1 MTRQAARPDNGQSVS
16 TPEERLRR
24 LEGEIERKLL
34 ERFASLR
41 DEFDRLRVESD
52 QRWAGFLTRFEQD
65 FRGMVPPELM
75 EAPASASVAAAVPGA
90 LSIEAARTLDEAAN
104 QVEVLHKYLE
114 LARLHSSRA
123 VLLIARGESLAVWK
137 AIGFSDHGGSD
148 EGVRRVALTSSPGS
162 PLARVMAGEPI
173 ALPAGNEISAQLGS
187 ADATRAVLV
196 PMVVKEKV
204 SGALYADCVLAE
216 EGAFDAG
223 SLQFLTYLAGLVVD
237 RLATRKLKPAPALLS
252 ASSAAALPKK
262 EESPLDFALSEPEPP
277 PLQAPARPSEP
288 ELTLLDSTMPPKA
301 PPARTPPPLPTPA
314 QQPPARPG
322 APADAPADA
331 TAARGSSP
339 LPPPILHFDDSSPGS
354 GFRMSRADIFAVAA
368 SPAPAAS
375 TAPPS
380 AAPIAIPGSGARPSA
395 GARRL
400 AGPLAPGDGD
410 ERREEARRFAKLLIS
425 EIKLYNERAVLE
437 GREHGNLYERLKED
451 IDRSRQMYDDRIP
464 EDVRSSSNFFYE
476 ELVRIL
482 ADGKAESLGI

>member
-1 MTRQAARPDNGQSVS
+1 MS
-16 TPEERLRR
+16 TPEERLRK
-24 LEGEIERKLL
+24 LEAEIERKLL

-75 EAPASASVAAAVPGA
+75 EAPASAGAASPGA
-90 LSIEAARTLDEAAN
+90 LSIDAARTLDEAAN

-114 LARLHSSRA
+114 LARRHCSRA
-123 VLLIARGESLAVWK
+123 VLLIVRGESLGVWK

-148 EGVRRVALTSSPGS
+148 EGVRRVALSSSPGG
-162 PLARVMAGEPI
+162 PLTRVMGGEPI
-173 ALPAGNEISAQLGS
+173 GLPHGNEISAQLGS
-187 ADATRAVLV
+187 GDATRAVLV

-204 SGALYADCVLAE
+204 SGALYADCVSAE
-216 EGAFDAG
+216 DGSFDAG
-223 SLQFLTYLAGLVVD
+223 SLGFLTYLAGLVVD
-237 RLATRKLKPAPALLS
+237 RLATRKLKPAPALLP
-252 ASSAAALPKK
+252 AAAASAAAPK
-262 EESPLDFALSEPEPP
+262 EEAPLDFAPAEPEP
-277 PLQAPARPSEP
+277 AEP
-288 ELTLLDSTMPPKA
+288 ELALLDSTMPPKA
-301 PPARTPPPLPTPA
+301 EPARRPPPPAAPPRPVP
-314 QQPPARPG
+314 PG
-322 APADAPADA
+322 ARSQEAPADA
-331 TAARGSSP
+331 TAARGSVP

-368 SPAPAAS
+368 SPAPAVG

-380 AAPIAIPGSGARPSA
+380 AAPVAVPRPST

-400 AGPLAPGDGD
+400 AGPLAPLEGD

-437 GREHGNLYERLKED
+437 GREHGNIYERLKED

-482 ADGKAESLGI
+482 ADGKSESLGI

>member
-1 MTRQAARPDNGQSVS
+1 MS
-16 TPEERLRR
+16 TPEERLRK

-75 EAPASASVAAAVPGA
+75 EAPASAAAQEGA
-90 LSIEAARTLDEAAN
+90 LSIDAARTLDEAAN

-114 LARLHSSRA
+114 LARRHSSRA
-123 VLLIARGESLAVWK
+123 VLLIARGESLGVWK

-148 EGVRRVALTSSPGS
+148 EGVRRVALTASPGG
-162 PLARVMAGEPI
+162 PLSRVMGGEPVT
-173 ALPAGNEISAQLGS
+173 LPSGNEISAQLGS
-187 ADATRAVLV
+187 GDATRAVLV

-204 SGALYADCVLAE
+204 SGALYADCVASE
-216 EGAFDAG
+216 EASFDAG
-223 SLQFLTYLAGLVVD
+223 SLGFLTYLAGLVVD
-237 RLATRKLKPAPALLS
+237 RLATRKLKPAPALLP
-252 ASSAAALPKK
+252 AAAASAAPPK
-262 EESPLDFALSEPEPP
+262 EESPLDFALSEPEPEP
-277 PLQAPARPSEP
+277 TRQPEP
-288 ELTLLDSTMPPKA
+288 ELLDSTMPPSAAPARKPPPPPAQPSRPAAPAA
-301 PPARTPPPLPTPA
+301 PPPEE
-314 QQPPARPG
+314 
-322 APADAPADA
+322 
-331 TAARGSSP
+331 TAARGSRP

-375 TAPPS
+375 SAPPS

>member
-1 MTRQAARPDNGQSVS
+1 MGTLMS

-24 LEGEIERKLL
+24 LEAEIERKLL

-75 EAPASASVAAAVPGA
+75 EAPASAAAAVPGT
-90 LSIEAARTLDEAAN
+90 LSNDAARTLDEAAN

-114 LARLHSSRA
+114 LARRHSSRA
-123 VLLIARGESLAVWK
+123 VLLIARGESLGVWK

-148 EGVRRVALTSSPGS
+148 EGVRRVALTASPGS
-162 PLARVMAGEPI
+162 PLARVMGGEPVE
-173 ALPAGNEISAQLGS
+173 LSAGNEISAQLGS

-204 SGALYADCVLAE
+204 SGALYADCVSAE
-216 EGAFDAG
+216 EAAFDAG
-223 SLQFLTYLAGLVVD
+223 SLGFLTYLAGLVVD

-252 ASSAAALPKK
+252 AAAAPVAPPK
-262 EESPLDFALSEPEPP
+262 EEAPLDFALPEPEPE
-277 PLQAPARPSEP
+277 LAGEP
-288 ELTLLDSTMPPKA
+288 ELELADSTMPPKA
-301 PPARTPPPLPTPA
+301 PPPLKPLPALAEPPRPA
-314 QQPPARPG
+314 PPAAALPG
-322 APADAPADA
+322 PPAEE
-331 TAARGSSP
+331 TAARGSRP

-375 TAPPS
+375 AAPPS

-482 ADGKAESLGI
+482 AEGRAESLGI

>member
-1 MTRQAARPDNGQSVS
+1 MGSLMS

-24 LEGEIERKLL
+24 LEAEIERKLL

-75 EAPASASVAAAVPGA
+75 EAPASAAAAVAGA
-90 LSIEAARTLDEAAN
+90 LSIDAARTLDEAAN

-114 LARLHSSRA
+114 LARRHSSRA
-123 VLLIARGESLAVWK
+123 VLLIARGESLGVWK

-148 EGVRRVALTSSPGS
+148 EAVRRVALTASPGG
-162 PLARVMAGEPI
+162 PLARVMGGEPV
-173 ALPAGNEISAQLGS
+173 ALPNGNEISAQLGS
-187 ADATRAVLV
+187 GDATRAVLV

-204 SGALYADCVLAE
+204 SGALYADCVSAE
-216 EGAFDAG
+216 EAAFDAG
-223 SLQFLTYLAGLVVD
+223 SLGFLTYLAGLVVD
-237 RLATRKLKPAPALLS
+237 RLATRKLKPAPALL
-252 ASSAAALPKK
+252 AVAAAAVASVAPPK
-262 EESPLDFALSEPEPP
+262 EAAPLDFALPEPEPE
-277 PLQAPARPSEP
+277 LAGEPAL
-288 ELTLLDSTMPPKA
+288 ELADSTMPPKT
-301 PPARTPPPLPTPA
+301 PPAA
-314 QQPPARPG
+314 ASAGPPAEE
-322 APADAPADA
+322 

-375 TAPPS
+375 AAPPS
-380 AAPIAIPGSGARPSA
+380 AAPIAIPGSGARPST

-482 ADGKAESLGI
+482 ADGRAESLGI

>member
-1 MTRQAARPDNGQSVS
+1 MGSLMS

-24 LEGEIERKLL
+24 LEAEIERKLL

-52 QRWAGFLTRFEQD
+52 QRWSGFLSRFEQD
-65 FRGMVPPELM
+65 FRGLVPPELM
-75 EAPASASVAAAVPGA
+75 EAPAPAAAAVAGA
-90 LSIEAARTLDEAAN
+90 LSIDAARTLDEAAN

-114 LARLHSSRA
+114 LARRHSSRA
-123 VLLIARGESLAVWK
+123 VLLIARGESLGVWK

-148 EGVRRVALTSSPGS
+148 EGVRRVALTTSPGG
-162 PLARVMAGEPI
+162 PLARVMGGEPI
-173 ALPAGNEISAQLGS
+173 ALSAGNEISAQLGS
-187 ADATRAVLV
+187 GDASRAVLV

-204 SGALYADCVLAE
+204 SGALYADCVSSE
-216 EGAFDAG
+216 ESAFDAG
-223 SLQFLTYLAGLVVD
+223 SLGFLTYLAGLVVD

-252 ASSAAALPKK
+252 SVAAAAAPPK
-262 EESPLDFALSEPEPP
+262 EEAPLDFALPEPEP
-277 PLQAPARPSEP
+277 AGEP
-288 ELTLLDSTMPPKA
+288 ELELADSTMPPKA
-301 PPARTPPPLPTPA
+301 PPARKPPPAPV
-314 QQPPARPG
+314 QPPRPAAPVAPAARPTG
-322 APADAPADA
+322 PAAEE

-375 TAPPS
+375 AAPPS
-380 AAPIAIPGSGARPSA
+380 AAPVAIPGSGARPSV

-482 ADGKAESLGI
+482 ADGRAESLGI